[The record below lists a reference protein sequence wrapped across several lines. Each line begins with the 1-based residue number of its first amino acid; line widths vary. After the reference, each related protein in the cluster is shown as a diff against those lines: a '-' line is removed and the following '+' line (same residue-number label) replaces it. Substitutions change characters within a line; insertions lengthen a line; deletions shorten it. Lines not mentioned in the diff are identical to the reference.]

1 MAEPTASNY
10 PAALDNDTTLFGDAI
25 ELSQFTLDAGI
36 SNSATT
42 ISVSESIASVNT
54 PCYILIDSEIIH
66 VGSKSGGDFATC
78 TRGARSTSAVAHD
91 SGDVAYVVFSS
102 NHYNQLKRALVAIE
116 TELGIAPS
124 GASADLVTRLGA
136 ATAAEFGRLVG
147 VTSAIQTQLDAKAA
161 LAGPTFTG
169 TVTLPKTTEIQD
181 TSANHQYVL
190 AVSELSA
197 DRTVTLPLLTGN
209 DTFVFADF
217 VQTLTGKTLQLPETG
232 GILLDAA
239 LSGDGTYSGICETGT
254 AGTAL
259 AFGDLVYLAVAD
271 SRWELADADAAAT
284 AGPVKL
290 GICVQVAA
298 GDGSAT
304 TILLFG
310 KVRADAVFPALT
322 IGAPVYVGTTAGD
335 IVVTAP
341 SGSADIVRIVGY
353 ANTAD
358 ELFFCPD
365 KSFIELA

>member
-10 PAALDNDTTLFGDAI
+10 PAALDNDTSLLGDAVD
-25 ELSQFTLDAGI
+25 LRQVTLDAGI
-36 SNSATT
+36 NSAVTT
-42 ISVSESIASVNT
+42 ISVAESIATINT
-54 PCYILIDSEIIH
+54 PCYIIIDSEIIH

-78 TRGARSTSAVAHD
+78 TRGARSTTAASHVNG
-91 SGDVAYVVFSS
+91 SIAYVVFSG
-102 NHYNQLKRALVAIE
+102 NHYNQIKRAIIAIE

-147 VTSAIQTQLDAKAA
+147 VTSAIQTQLDAKAPTA
-161 LAGPTFTG
+161 SPTFTG
-169 TVTLPKTTEIQD
+169 TVILPKTLEIQD

-190 AVSELSA
+190 AVSELTA
-197 DRTVTLPLLTGN
+197 DRTVTLPLLTGA

-217 VQTLTGKTLQLPETG
+217 IQTLNGKTLQLPETG

-239 LSGDGTYSGICETGT
+239 LSADGTYSGICEAGT
-254 AGTAL
+254 AGATL
-259 AFGDLVYLAVAD
+259 AFGDLVYLAAAD

-298 GDGSAT
+298 ADGSAT
-304 TILLFG
+304 TILLYG

-335 IVVTAP
+335 VVTTAP

-353 ANTAD
+353 GNTAD